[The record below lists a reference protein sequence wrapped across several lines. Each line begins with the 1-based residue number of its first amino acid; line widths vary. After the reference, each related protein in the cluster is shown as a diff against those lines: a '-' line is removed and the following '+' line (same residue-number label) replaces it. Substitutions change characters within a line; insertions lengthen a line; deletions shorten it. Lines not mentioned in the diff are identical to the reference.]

1 MRCGDPLDVLAD
13 VPGPVDVLAIDGW
26 PDLAPPSR
34 ALRILELMRP
44 RLRPGALVLNDGG
57 EPDYLA
63 CVRGPGST
71 LRTSLLDL
79 GVLSVAQ

>member
-1 MRCGDPLDVLAD
+1 MEERPRRG
-13 VPGPVDVLAIDGW
+13 
-26 PDLAPPSR
+26 
-34 ALRILELMRP
+34 ALRVLELMRT
-44 RLRPGALVLNDGG
+44 RLRPGALVLNDNR